1 MDPGSAEPLV
11 EAAKALI
18 GSDAIPTRWALTGD
32 GPETRPPSLEK
43 AIGELA
49 PLGARCARRNEGLC
63 FVTGEAGLIPRKDQ
77 HAAYE
82 QALAIVRRAI
92 TNA

>member
-1 MDPGSAEPLV
+1 MDPSAAEPLV

-18 GSDAIPTRWALTGD
+18 GADGIPTRWVAAEVDPGAL
-32 GPETRPPSLEK
+32 PPTLEE
-43 AIGELA
+43 AVGVLA
-49 PLGARCARRNEGLC
+49 LLGARCARRNEGLC

-82 QALAIVRRAI
+82 QALAIVRSAVKG
-92 TNA
+92 T